1 MFFLLLV
8 NKNENFYQDNSKLI
22 NLNFLTRKNWLDSKI
37 GFFSLHLLFYVTKNC
52 MHSKRVIIK
61 NVLRK
66 YQCHRQIWS
75 KPVLLESI
83 RMNFYFNYV
92 FKNLKLMDSTM

>member
-37 GFFSLHLLFYVTKNC
+37 GFFSLHLLFYVTKKC
-52 MHSKRVIIK
+52 MHSK
-61 NVLRK
+61 
-66 YQCHRQIWS
+66 
-75 KPVLLESI
+75 
-83 RMNFYFNYV
+83 
-92 FKNLKLMDSTM
+92 